1 MLVINLGPLGRF
13 EIRRQR
19 SASPEMSSSESTPL
33 IATHNEAPPHIMSL
47 AHEVPPPYSVI
58 ARNNLGLLAIRR
70 ASERQTPKGSE
81 RLEREEKATIHELP
95 RNGPGKA
102 RKPAC
107 PQRQLR
113 RYMLEI
119 IALTFD
125 ADFDVLNNALH
136 DDKSI
141 QNTTSILSAE
151 ERKDLLVLSKLVGK
165 ALRLN
170 NAVSRRRPLPI
181 SDKNRLQEAIVGPD
195 EGFQGDIFE
204 GFALDM
210 IGWYSEP
217 LPYPVPWGKT
227 IPGYWELNDCTDPDL
242 LERYGNDVPEWAID
256 QAPVH
261 SLRQFKRAIG
271 WAAPNEAVKAV
282 LEKAFEKRLRG
293 DVYQDLDAFESYWVV
308 RKGYRELHAALLD
321 GHKQYVNG
329 TRSCK
334 CLKCA
339 PPWKRPRTLPNPKA
353 VVQKTMLRRYVL
365 EVISLT
371 LSSCMDFDALNAA
384 LYDDKSI
391 KRTNTTLSVV
401 ERAKLLR
408 LSSLTRRAVAAN
420 GITRSLNALER
431 QELREAVIEPCHGIP
446 GGGAFALGL
455 IGWYG
460 GPLIRSM
467 SWDKTI
473 PGLWAINDN
482 TNCRWE
488 KDARPI
494 ESLLAF
500 RKAIHDCAPNTKA
513 EAILNKALD
522 DCYYRYEHPK
532 RRHGYHRYEAGEC
545 ATSYRPVEKR
555 YADLYADLKG

>member
-1 MLVINLGPLGRF
+1 MQEGSISSEIPQSTRVCPVPVPTFINTKIMSVINLGPLGRF

-33 IATHNEAPPHIMSL
+33 IATHNEAPPHIMSP

-58 ARNNLGLLAIRR
+58 ARNNLGLFAIRR

-181 SDKNRLQEAIVGPD
+181 SDRNRLQEAIVGPD

-227 IPGYWELNDCTDPDL
+227 IPGNRSSACSLFAAIQEGDRLGYA
-242 LERYGNDVPEWAID
+242 ERGG
-256 QAPVH
+256 
-261 SLRQFKRAIG
+261 K
-271 WAAPNEAVKAV
+271 
-282 LEKAFEKRLRG
+282 
-293 DVYQDLDAFESYWVV
+293 
-308 RKGYRELHAALLD
+308 
-321 GHKQYVNG
+321 
-329 TRSCK
+329 
-334 CLKCA
+334 
-339 PPWKRPRTLPNPKA
+339 
-353 VVQKTMLRRYVL
+353 
-365 EVISLT
+365 
-371 LSSCMDFDALNAA
+371 
-384 LYDDKSI
+384 
-391 KRTNTTLSVV
+391 
-401 ERAKLLR
+401 
-408 LSSLTRRAVAAN
+408 SSL
-420 GITRSLNALER
+420 GKSL
-431 QELREAVIEPCHGIP
+431 
-446 GGGAFALGL
+446 
-455 IGWYG
+455 
-460 GPLIRSM
+460 
-467 SWDKTI
+467 
-473 PGLWAINDN
+473 
-482 TNCRWE
+482 
-488 KDARPI
+488 
-494 ESLLAF
+494 
-500 RKAIHDCAPNTKA
+500 
-513 EAILNKALD
+513 
-522 DCYYRYEHPK
+522 
-532 RRHGYHRYEAGEC
+532 
-545 ATSYRPVEKR
+545 
-555 YADLYADLKG
+555 